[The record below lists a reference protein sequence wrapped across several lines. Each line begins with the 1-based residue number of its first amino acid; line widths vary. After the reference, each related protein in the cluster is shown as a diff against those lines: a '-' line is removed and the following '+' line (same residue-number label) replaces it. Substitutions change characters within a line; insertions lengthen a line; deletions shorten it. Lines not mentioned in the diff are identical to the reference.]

1 MYSDHGF
8 PLPYSQTLSTSM
20 IFSLLKKNK
29 QNPKT
34 TPQTRIKQTNNKKKN
49 HKKHIYT

>member
-1 MYSDHGF
+1 MIYYVFIFMYSDHGF

-29 QNPKT
+29 QNPKQ
-34 TPQTRIKQTNNKKKN
+34 PPKPE
-49 HKKHIYT
+49 